1 MIGKAA
7 ALVVGLTSHTIAEP
21 IAVKVVD
28 AAGEQVYVEPGEA
41 AGLRVGTRVTIGPQT
56 LVVAELNATGAALRL
71 PRGGVPAIA
80 IGATGTA
87 TPTAPRPPRDASTT
101 LEQWP
106 AATPPARAQ
115 QPRTIPLGRE
125 RAGASVTVLATGFGA
140 TGKASRASAEARVIA
155 SFEQRS
161 GLGGRPL
168 GADLDVAAR
177 AYSTGWDRDEHVPL
191 LVRAA
196 QLSWGRDLAVGR
208 LRHAATSIGMLD
220 GARAGAQIGSV
231 GLAAFGGLVP
241 DPLGGKPGADA
252 SRFGAEL
259 VWDEPGLAWQP
270 RLAVAAVGSTWEGEL
285 DERRVML
292 AGSIGRERVW
302 IDGLVEAQAFADD
315 NPFAASA
322 VELTTA
328 NASVAWR
335 APGGHA
341 GASVAY
347 LRPERTLRLAAALP
361 PGWLCVGDAS
371 DACIGGDRWVTA
383 SASAGLARRGWALD
397 AVATL
402 GHTRAFAPD
411 DSALRSALDVSGYL
425 RGELRRAGWRA
436 FVAPSAARTDFA
448 DWAAVEL
455 GAGTTRGAIE
465 LAISYRPELL
475 AERGTADDALLHSV
489 IAELRWSASPAV
501 DLAVSALGTRG
512 EDRDLL
518 AAITTLVW
526 RAR

>member
-7 ALVVGLTSHTIAEP
+7 ALVVGLTSHAIAEP
-21 IAVKVVD
+21 IAVTVVD
-28 AAGEQVYVEPGEA
+28 AAGDQVYVEPGEA

-87 TPTAPRPPRDASTT
+87 TPIPSRPPRDASTT

-115 QPRTIPLGRE
+115 QPSTIPLGRE
-125 RAGASVTVLATGFGA
+125 RTGASVTVLATGFGA

-155 SFEQRS
+155 SFDQ
-161 GLGGRPL
+161 LGARPL

-177 AYSTGWDRDEHVPL
+177 AYSNGWNRDEHVPL

-196 QLSWGRDLAVGR
+196 QLSWGRDVAAGR

-220 GARAGAQIGSV
+220 GVRAGVRIGNV

-241 DPLGGKPGADA
+241 DPLGGMPGADA

-259 VWDEPGLAWQP
+259 VWDAPALAWQP
-270 RLAVAAVGSTWEGEL
+270 RLAVAAVGSTWEGAL
-285 DERRVML
+285 DERRVSL
-292 AGSIGRERVW
+292 AGSVGRDRVW
-302 IDGLVEAQAFADD
+302 LDGLVEAQAFADD
-315 NPFAASA
+315 NPFAART

-328 NASVAWR
+328 NASVSWR

-347 LRPERTLRLAAALP
+347 LRPERSLRLAAALP
-361 PGWLCVGDAS
+361 PGWSCVGDAS

-383 SASAGLARRGWALD
+383 SASAGVARRGWALD

-402 GHTRAFAPD
+402 GHTRAFAAEAAT
-411 DSALRSALDVSGYL
+411 SRAALDASGYL

-436 FVAPSAARTDFA
+436 FVAPSVAHTDFG

-455 GAGTTRGAIE
+455 GAGTTRGALE
-465 LAISYRPELL
+465 LAVSYRPELL
-475 AERGTADDALLHSV
+475 AERGAAGDELLHSV
-489 IAELRWSASPAV
+489 IAELRWTASPAV
-501 DLAVSALGTRG
+501 DLTVSAIGTRG